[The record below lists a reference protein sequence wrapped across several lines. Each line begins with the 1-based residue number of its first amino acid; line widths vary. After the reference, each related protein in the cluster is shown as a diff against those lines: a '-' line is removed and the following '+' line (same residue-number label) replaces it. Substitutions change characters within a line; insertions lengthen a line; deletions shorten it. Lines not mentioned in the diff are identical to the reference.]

1 MSGGALAN
9 LGHNIAR
16 NTVKRILHDH
26 GIAPAPA
33 RNQRTPWKTF
43 LQAYWEGLAAADL
56 FTVEVLTLAGLRR
69 YFVFFVIALKTRRV
83 HIAGIHPQPDGRW
96 MEQMARNLTDPVDGF
111 LRTAR
116 QLIHDRDPLYT
127 RVFGEILTSGDV
139 GPIRLP
145 PKSPNLNAYAERFV
159 RSIKEECLHRVVPL
173 GEGHLRLIVHEY
185 VEHYQRERNHQG
197 LDNQLLQRPP
207 PPVRADADVQRRE
220 RLGGLLSFYY
230 RARIDEVLDQ
240 VGLGKVAHRKVKKLS
255 GGMVRRLGVAQA
267 LVHEPQVLVVD
278 EPTVGLDPEERIR
291 FRQLMTQ
298 LGRERTILLSTHI
311 VADLG
316 AGCREIALLD
326 SGRTVFQGSP
336 SELIRRA
343 LGRVFEVTVA
353 PAEAEAIEGRYE
365 IVSTSVSSDNV
376 TLRGVTAGEQ
386 LPASATA
393 VAEPNLEESY
403 LAFMATRGRTS
414 AARQDSGDTAA
425 ETAKGGKAT

>member
-1 MSGGALAN
+1 MPGSRRSGTTPKLWMITNRNLLARQRG
-9 LGHNIAR
+9 LGDGESRLSYWVSDGRRAVDGLTSWDR
-16 NTVKRILHDH
+16 LS
-26 GIAPAPA
+26 PA
-33 RNQRTPWKTF
+33 RFRDA
-43 LQAYWEGLAAADL
+43 LCDAADAFPLIENPEHHEREQHVTLFVHGYNNSWEDAARRYRQICSTLYSGRASLGLCVL
-56 FTVEVLTLAGLRR
+56 FTWPSDGHKIGYYPDRLD
-69 YFVFFVIALKTRRV
+69 TRRSADELAHV
-83 HIAGIHPQPDGRW
+83 LA
-96 MEQMARNLTDPVDGF
+96 T
-111 LRTAR
+111 
-116 QLIHDRDPLYT
+116 LY
-127 RVFGEILTSGDV
+127 E
-139 GPIRLP
+139 
-145 PKSPNLNAYAERFV
+145 
-159 RSIKEECLHRVVPL
+159 
-173 GEGHLRLIVHEY
+173 HLRV
-185 VEHYQRERNHQG
+185 
-197 LDNQLLQRPP
+197 NQEKTMATGRPHC
-207 PPVRADADVQRRE
+207 RAKISAGMRDSNRR
-220 RLGGLLSFYY
+220 